1 MSNGKNLKG
10 KQMNKIIETINLAL
24 EALEELWGIVD
35 DIDTA
40 SDMAKANDAWYRQ
53 RVEFLQKKRWELGIT
68 TDGYRLEGGAITALR
83 RALEQQPAGEPVAW
97 IEGDEP
103 ILTWFK
109 TEPEAIPLYTAPPPS
124 QPWQGL
130 TDEEFQWIYDNGRTP
145 AGMIEL
151 AEAKLKEKNT

>member
-1 MSNGKNLKG
+1 VTTLLEASR
-10 KQMNKIIETINLAL
+10 LAL

-97 IEGDEP
+97 IVWGDNNVP
-103 ILTWFK
+103 SLTFTK
-109 TEPEAIPLYTAPPPS
+109 PADKYVFDALYTAPPPS

-151 AEAKLKEKNT
+151 AEAKLKEKNA